1 MVGGEGHQPVK
12 RGQNL
17 SANPTNEPTPAATL
31 VLLRAGAAGP
41 EVFMVER
48 QAGGAFSSALVFPGG
63 KVAAGDTDAL
73 VREQCDGAD
82 GLETAALAHRVAA
95 IREAFE
101 EGGILLAREASGPAF
116 LSPQRVAELSA
127 ERAGVAA
134 DTLSFGEFLRAAK
147 LRLALDALVPF
158 AHWITPAGMRR
169 RFDTHFFLAA
179 APEGQTGIH
188 DGGELVSSAWFRPR
202 AAIER
207 GEART
212 SKLMFPTRMN
222 LMRLAA
228 CQSVSAALEAAR
240 GRKIVT
246 VEPVIT
252 SRDGRLYSTIPAEA
266 GYPGTEHA
274 LDGMDG

>member
-1 MVGGEGHQPVK
+1 
-12 RGQNL
+12 
-17 SANPTNEPTPAATL
+17 

-41 EVFMVER
+41 QVFMVER

-63 KVAAGDTDAL
+63 KLSSGDSDEA
-73 VREQCDGAD
+73 VREHCDGAA
-82 GLETAALAHRVAA
+82 GLETTAIAHRVAA

-116 LSPQRVAELSA
+116 LSAQRAAELSA
-127 ERAGVAA
+127 ERARLAA
-134 DTLSFGEFLRAAK
+134 DTLSFGAFLKAAK

-158 AHWITPAGMRR
+158 AHWITPAAMRR
-169 RFDTHFFLAA
+169 RFDTHFFLAE
-179 APEGQTGIH
+179 APEGQTGMH
-188 DGGELVSSAWFRPR
+188 DGGELVSSAWLSPQ

-212 SKLMFPTRMN
+212 AKVMFPTRMN

-228 CQSVSAALEAAR
+228 CHSVSAALEAAR
-240 GRKIVT
+240 GQQVVT

-252 SRDGRLYSTIPAEA
+252 SRGGRLYSTIPAEA

-274 LDGMDG
+274 LDGMEG

>member
-1 MVGGEGHQPVK
+1 
-12 RGQNL
+12 
-17 SANPTNEPTPAATL
+17 
-31 VLLRAGAAGP
+31 
-41 EVFMVER
+41 MVER

-63 KVAAGDTDAL
+63 KVSSGDTDAA
-73 VREQCDGAD
+73 VREHCDGAA
-82 GLETAALAHRVAA
+82 GLEISAIAHRVAA

-127 ERAGVAA
+127 ERARLAA
-134 DTLSFGEFLRAAK
+134 DTLSLGEFLKAAK

-158 AHWITPAGMRR
+158 AHWITPAAMRR

-179 APEGQTGIH
+179 APEGQTGMH
-188 DGGELVSSAWFRPR
+188 DGGELVSSAWLGAL

-207 GEART
+207 GQAGT

-228 CQSVSAALEAAR
+228 SETVPAAIEAAR
-240 GRKIVT
+240 GQKIVT
-246 VEPVIT
+246 VEPIIT
-252 SRDGRLYSTIPAEA
+252 SRGGRLYSTIPAEA

-274 LDGMDG
+274 LDGMEG